1 MELIRIKE
9 GIYYIKDS
17 TNLPLFEAGSF
28 FILFDSPIDK
38 DKSKKVKKIIEEN
51 RFPLKMLIFSHHHA
65 DHMGGGNFL
74 KNYFNLKTYS
84 SKFEKIFLENPILE
98 PIYLSSGAKP
108 NKDFLNKWVYGEEV
122 LIDEPI
128 DNLKLNEFEF
138 LDLSGHSIGM
148 IGIKLEDII
157 FSADTFFSIEILD
170 KYVVPYFY
178 SYNNFLE
185 KMHYIKNLDFS
196 FIVPSHGELMDK
208 EEAIR
213 IIDYNINRLINLK
226 ESIYKII
233 KEPKSIDQIINN
245 LNLNI
250 KSLVVWYLIK
260 SSIISLL
267 HEAIDKQEIETII
280 KNGVLL
286 FRKSN

>member
-9 GIYYIKDS
+9 GVFYIKDS
-17 TNLPLFEAGSF
+17 TNLPIFEAGSF

-38 DKSKKVKKIIEEN
+38 DKSKKVKKIIEEKKL
-51 RFPLKMLIFSHHHA
+51 PLKILIFSHHHA

-84 SKFEKIFLENPILE
+84 SKSEKIFLENPILE
-98 PIYLSSGAKP
+98 PIYLSGGCKP
-108 NKDFLNKWVYGEEV
+108 IKDFLNKWIFGEEV
-122 LIDEPI
+122 LIDETI
-128 DNLKLNEFEF
+128 DKLKLNAIES

-148 IGIKLEDII
+148 IGIKLEDVI

-170 KYVVPYFY
+170 KYKVPYFY

-185 KMHYIKNLDFS
+185 KMNYIKNLEFS
-196 FIVPSHGELMDK
+196 FIVPSHGDLLDK

-226 ESIYKII
+226 DSIFKIL
-233 KEPKSIDQIINN
+233 KEPKSVDEMINN
-245 LNLNI
+245 LNLDI
-250 KSLVVWYLIK
+250 ESFVVSYLIK

-267 HEAIDKQEIETII
+267 HEAIDNQEIEIII
-280 KNGVLL
+280 KKGVLL
-286 FRKSN
+286 FKKI

>member
-38 DKSKKVKKIIEEN
+38 DKSKKVKKIIEEK
-51 RFPLKMLIFSHHHA
+51 RFPLKTLIFSHHHA

-84 SKFEKIFLENPILE
+84 SKSEKIFLENPILE
-98 PIYLSSGAKP
+98 PIYLSSGAIP
-108 NKDFLNKWVYGEEV
+108 PSDFLNKWIFGEEV

-128 DNLKLNEFEF
+128 DNLKLNEIEF
-138 LDLSGHSIGM
+138 LNLSGHSIGM
-148 IGIKLEDII
+148 IGIKLEDVI

-178 SYNNFLE
+178 SYNNFLK
-185 KMHYIKNLDFS
+185 KMNYIKNLDFS
-196 FIVPSHGELMDK
+196 FIVPSHGEFLDK
-208 EEAIR
+208 DKAIKV
-213 IIDYNINRLINLK
+213 IDFNIKKLIDLK
-226 ESIYKII
+226 ETIFKLI
-233 KEPKSIDQIINN
+233 KKPKSIDEIINN
-245 LNLNI
+245 LILNI
-250 KSLVVWYLIK
+250 ESFVVLSLIK

-267 HEAIDKQEIETII
+267 NESKDNQELEIII
-280 KNGVLL
+280 KKGVVL
-286 FRKSN
+286 FKKI